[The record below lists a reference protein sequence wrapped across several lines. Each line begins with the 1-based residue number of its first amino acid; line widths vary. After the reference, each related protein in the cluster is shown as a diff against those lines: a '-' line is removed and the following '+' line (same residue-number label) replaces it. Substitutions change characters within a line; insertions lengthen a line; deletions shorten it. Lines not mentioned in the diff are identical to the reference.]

1 MPAINKLFT
10 AVVAVVAA
18 ATIVPVTAHAAG
30 GLLTVGMKLT
40 FHKHDCSLG
49 FFATDSVG
57 DQLAITAGH
66 CATGLHE
73 KVHNTFSEQ
82 LAS

>member
-1 MPAINKLFT
+1 MPGSTSCLPRWLPWLLRQPSSPSLRT
-10 AVVAVVAA
+10 L
-18 ATIVPVTAHAAG
+18 PG
-30 GLLTVGMKLT
+30 GLLTVGMKLA
-40 FHKHDCSLG
+40 FYNHDCSLG